1 MNNSVCFGGER
12 SSHVIRHLTFLSSLL
27 THTSPLSWVMIAC
40 IPENKPSQV
49 IWDGVRFWGA
59 KSKNKIAKNK
69 MRRIWNLLSNSKEL
83 TKFSFAIPNSK
94 FRVNA
99 FRSYCNPSRLLHQN
113 RPGSSLSVLSQ
124 FFFIEIE
131 FLFIYLRKL
140 WCSSRSACAV
150 QKSCWSREVAT
161 RSLPRE
167 CRFGAWELASEVGE
181 VWERHGRV

>member
-124 FFFIEIE
+124 FFFYWKWV
-131 FLFIYLRKL
+131 FIYLFAKIVVFFQVRL
-140 WCSSRSACAV
+140 CSTEILLI
-150 QKSCWSREVAT
+150 KGSCNTILTKRVSL
-161 RSLPRE
+161 RSLRT
-167 CRFGAWELASEVGE
+167 C
-181 VWERHGRV
+181 